1 MIVVVDGATDKT
13 EEIAREWGKKENYIK
28 VFVTENQGVSEARN
42 LGLQNATGEYVCFLD
57 ADDYYA
63 SSTILERFYKECKQ
77 NDLDVI
83 RGYYDVYNEVT
94 GELIKHNPPV
104 FPKINQVVSGVEF
117 LKSSLIYRFN
127 EVVPWLGLY
136 KREYLIKNNC
146 FFPKGIAYEED
157 QLFFLKTMLAG
168 GKFMCVDELFYVY
181 VKRKSSC
188 TALLTLSKA
197 ENVAYIVKEELK
209 EIEKSVLD
217 KREKKLALKYV
228 SASFYQLTS
237 VYGRIDKKDR
247 KKCVKLVPF
256 KTRVKLML
264 NAYSSHIG
272 KKIFLFNFCRI
283 ILNRHYD
290 KVKNG

>member
-1 MIVVVDGATDKT
+1 MDGATDKT
-13 EEIAREWGKKENYIK
+13 EEIVREWEKSENYIK

-63 SSTILERFYKECKQ
+63 SSTVLERFYKECKQ

-83 RGYYDVYNEVT
+83 RGYYNTEVE
-94 GELIKHNPPV
+94 GKGYISHNPPS
-104 FPKINQVVSGVEF
+104 FPKINQVISGVEF

-168 GKFMCVDELFYVY
+168 GKFMLSDEPFYVY
-181 VKRKSSC
+181 VKRQSSC
-188 TALLTLSKA
+188 TAQLTLFKA

-209 EIEKSVLD
+209 EIEKSFLT
-217 KREKKLALKYV
+217 KKEKKLALKYV

-237 VYGRIDKKDR
+237 IYGRIDKKDR
-247 KKCVKLVPF
+247 KKCVKLVHF

-264 NAYSSHIG
+264 NAYSSHIA